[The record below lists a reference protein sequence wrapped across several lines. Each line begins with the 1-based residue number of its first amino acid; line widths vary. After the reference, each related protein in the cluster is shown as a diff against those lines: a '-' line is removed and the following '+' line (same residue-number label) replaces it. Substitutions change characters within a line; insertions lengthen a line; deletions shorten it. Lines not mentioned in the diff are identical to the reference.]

1 MTHKKLLEILEE
13 QKTSVNDKFIQIF
26 ELLSQIDDEMDDTIV
41 PMTKM
46 RAKQLNLAR
55 GLVDVYRD
63 QINKD
68 FSLYIRGQKKKERK
82 RQKQG
87 KAQRDDVL
95 ATKIK

>member
-46 RAKQLNLAR
+46 TAKQLNFAR